1 MDERVDCTPGARPHS
16 AMRTETTGSPR
27 PMRSALIKLSMIV
40 YCERMRVGLVHV
52 QRRKLAVAELARV
65 ALHDFAGER
74 PVARSTNTGHIL
86 KGHRV
91 PLLEGPRPPPSRASS
106 LWERRFT
113 TPPNTETNA
122 TRSEITGLG
131 HMENKVISRGYGF
144 ITPVGTGTAQDDLR
158 YEHLKVDIDGQHDT
172 ASQTIRLTKT
182 WTAGTSRKGLNS
194 SGLSRMG

>member
-1 MDERVDCTPGARPHS
+1 M
-16 AMRTETTGSPR
+16 
-27 PMRSALIKLSMIV
+27 
-40 YCERMRVGLVHV
+40 HV

-122 TRSEITGLG
+122 TRSEVTVALAERAGGMLPYG
-131 HMENKVISRGYGF
+131 NLHRNAISSKH
-144 ITPVGTGTAQDDLR
+144 TTALCFESR
-158 YEHLKVDIDGQHDT
+158 
-172 ASQTIRLTKT
+172 SQGSATWKTK
-182 WTAGTSRKGLNS
+182 L
-194 SGLSRMG
+194 